1 MRYQTKWEGFP
12 WILLISFWTTLQT
25 VKDNGKTSRGCSE
38 LVLSHGR
45 SHSPCALT
53 LSPLVLN
60 HICLPRLFPFY
71 LVMSLF
77 LFPFALFLCLSTV
90 TSFLYVHFHLLF
102 LINSLTLPGIA
113 KHIFFMIFS
122 HKKECALSI
131 DWKVSLIWIPPTLP
145 EGSMLTIKLELFL
158 LLAVVLINV
167 GRKMYNTHLCKPE
180 IEVKKADTC
189 WDFIYCTYV
198 RKLAWYTWK
207 DCKRVGRKQ
216 WKCGGS
222 HLLKFWGG
230 IPSGGIPKLR

>member
-1 MRYQTKWEGFP
+1 MEKLPEAAVNLSWVMADLIP
-12 WILLISFWTTLQT
+12 HAHWHCLLWF
-25 VKDNGKTSRGCSE
+25 
-38 LVLSHGR
+38 
-45 SHSPCALT
+45 LT
-53 LSPLVLN
+53 EFA
-60 HICLPRLFPFY
+60 CLAYFPFIW
-71 LVMSLF
+71 S
-77 LFPFALFLCLSTV
+77 CLSFYSHLLYFYV
-90 TSFLYVHFHLLF
+90 FLQSLLSCMFIFIFSFL
-102 LINSLTLPGIA
+102 LTVSRSQVLPSTF
-113 KHIFFMIFS
+113 FFMIFS

-167 GRKMYNTHLCKPE
+167 GRKMYNTDLCKPE
-180 IEVKKADTC
+180 IKVKKADTC